1 MEYTDGRKYDGDFMN
16 GKMCG
21 NGKMTFPNGLPF
33 KVLSFDGEWENNK
46 PHGKGKEIRANG
58 DVYEGDFIQG
68 KRHGKGKYTTPGYSY
83 EGEWIN
89 NQRHGKGKSIINSNG
104 ETYDGNFV
112 RDKRH
117 GQGKTTYTDGSVYEG
132 YYQNDKKHG
141 KGKYTNVHGSF
152 FEGEWENGGKHGTFK
167 LTESNGDQYEIIY
180 SHGKRQSK
188 KRFATLVID
197 ERPSQ
202 RRRIEEPQQIAVLKE
217 EHIVCPICGDN
228 FSFNMNTDDD
238 DVKGHL
244 PVVGLCQHK
253 CCLGCILKQQAAC
266 AENNGGDVRETV
278 DCMECRR
285 SGAFTPGEP
294 NYHTL
299 LIDLLEHSIPVRGA
313 PAAQCVEANPERT
326 FTRQEMN
333 LLQVEDTW
341 IGCDNCG
348 KYRMLPPD
356 ISAEEVEALPDEW
369 YCKDNIW
376 DPARSTCNAE
386 ERSATWMVK
395 YYERKKREEDEDKV
409 QSQAQSQGGV
419 SGSNSF

>member
-1 MEYTDGRKYDGDFMN
+1 MSSTNTNGRTKNYYVGELSTNFKPDGRGRMEYT
-16 GKMCG
+16 
-21 NGKMTFPNGLPF
+21 
-33 KVLSFDGEWENNK
+33 
-46 PHGKGKEIRANG
+46 NG

-68 KRHGKGKYTTPGYSY
+68 KRHGKGKYTTPDGYSY

-89 NQRHGKGKSIINSNG
+89 NQRHGKGKSITIG
-104 ETYDGNFV
+104 IGGTYEGYFV

-117 GQGKTTYTDGSVYEG
+117 GQGKTTYTNGDVYEG
-132 YYQNDKKHG
+132 YYKNGRKHG
-141 KGKYTNVHGSF
+141 RGKFTLVNGSIY
-152 FEGEWENGGKHGTFK
+152 EGEWESDQRHGTFK
-167 LTESNGDQYEIIY
+167 LTESNGEQYEIIY
-180 SHGKRQSK
+180 SHNKLQSK

-202 RRRIEEPQQIAVLKE
+202 RHRIEEPQQVAILKE
-217 EHIVCPICGDN
+217 EHLVCPICGDN

-238 DVKGHL
+238 NVKRHL

-253 CCLGCILKQQAAC
+253 CCSGCILKQQVAC
-266 AENNGGDVRETV
+266 AENNGGDVPETI

-285 SGAFTPGEP
+285 SGAFTPGLP

-299 LIDLLEHSIPVRGA
+299 LIDLLEHSIPVREA
-313 PAAQCVEANPERT
+313 PAAQSVEANPERT
-326 FTRQEMN
+326 LTREEMN
-333 LLQVEDTW
+333 LLSSVEDTW
-341 IGCDNCG
+341 VGCTACG
-348 KYRMLPPD
+348 KWRMLPPD

-386 ERSATWMVK
+386 ERSAVYMVK
-395 YYERKKREEDEDKV
+395 YYERKKREENEDEV

-419 SGSNSF
+419 SSSNSF